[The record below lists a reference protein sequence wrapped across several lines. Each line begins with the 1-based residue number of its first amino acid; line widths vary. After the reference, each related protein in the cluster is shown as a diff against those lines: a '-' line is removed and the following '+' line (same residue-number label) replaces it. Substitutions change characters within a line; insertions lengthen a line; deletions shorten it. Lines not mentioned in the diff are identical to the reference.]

1 MKLLIINPGSTS
13 TKVAIFEDST
23 SILDKTI
30 RHEATELAKFDKL
43 TDQYDFRKQI
53 IMEQVEASG
62 IALSELAAVVG
73 RGGLIK
79 PLTGGTYAVNEAMI
93 RDLHLGV
100 QGEHASNLGGLI
112 ANEIAKHIGKPAFIV
127 DPVVV
132 DELDDISRLSG
143 HPLIKRRS
151 IFHAL
156 NQKAIARQY
165 CQDMGKGYFNVNLIV
180 AHMGGGISVG
190 VHASGRVID
199 VSNALDGEGPF
210 SPERSGTLPVGDLV
224 DLCFSGKHTHKEVRA
239 AITGKGGMVAYFGT
253 NNMIEIE
260 ERAKTNS
267 DAKLAIDAMAYQI
280 SKEIA
285 AVSTAVCGK
294 VDAIIL
300 TGGLAHWEYLVAEI
314 TKRVEFISEV
324 HAYPGEHELIALA
337 QGALRVLREE
347 EEAKVYE

>member
-13 TKVAIFEDST
+13 TKVAIFENET

-30 RHEATELAKFDKL
+30 RHEISDLAQFDKL

-53 IMEQVEASG
+53 IMDQVEASG
-62 IALSELAAVVG
+62 IQLTELAAVVG

-79 PLTGGTYAVNEAMI
+79 PLSGGTYAVNEAMI
-93 RDLHLGV
+93 RDLHIGV

-112 ANEIAKHIGKPAFIV
+112 ASEIAKHIGKPAFIV

-132 DELDDISRLSG
+132 DELMDISRVSG
-143 HPLIKRRS
+143 HPWIKRRS

-156 NQKAIARQY
+156 NQKAMARRY
-165 CQDMGKGYFNVNLIV
+165 CQDTGQGYFNVNLVV

-190 VHASGRVID
+190 MHSMGKVID

-224 DLCFSGKHTHKEVRA
+224 DLCYSGKYTQKEVRA

-253 NNMIEIE
+253 NNMMEIE
-260 ERAKTNS
+260 ERAKT
-267 DAKLAIDAMAYQI
+267 DPEVQLAIDAMIYQI

-300 TGGLAHWEYLVAEI
+300 TGGLAYWDYLVKEV
-314 TKRVEFISEV
+314 TKRVEFITEV
-324 HAYPGEHELIALA
+324 RAYPGEHELIALA
-337 QGALRVLREE
+337 QGALRVLRGE
-347 EEAKVYE
+347 EEAKVYS